1 VAGRSNN
8 RVPLANLVF
17 AVDPIN
23 TEDLQLLNVQ
33 KPRIFENIGPV
44 RDSMTRPDTTNVAGQ
59 TLAVVRIAK
68 AIPAMEP
75 INLELAYDK
84 TGVVFDANVTDKD
97 MFVVKEKV
105 VENVKNLQAYGDLQA
120 KADELLALVKTDG
133 WDKALN
139 QFNAT
144 YGDQAKERPT
154 DPNVFTISQ
163 RSLRRTPAGEMQ
175 LMAMLAE
182 TNPMILQYLARSE
195 AENALSDQLYALIPP
210 DSNSLTGIPQVV
222 KSQSDSS
229 YYCIKALSVQRLSQQ
244 DFDKDKAQQ
253 IYGETNISAQSLS
266 VVHFHPENILKRLDF
281 QQDSPDN
288 EDTPQ
293 NTDANSSQE

>member
-1 VAGRSNN
+1 
-8 RVPLANLVF
+8 
-17 AVDPIN
+17 
-23 TEDLQLLNVQ
+23 
-33 KPRIFENIGPV
+33 
-44 RDSMTRPDTTNVAGQ
+44 M
-59 TLAVVRIAK
+59 AVVRIVK
-68 AIPAMEP
+68 AVPAQEP
-75 INLELAYDK
+75 TNLELVYDK

-97 MFVVKEKV
+97 MFLVKEKV
-105 VENVKNLQAYGDLQA
+105 VEDVKNLQAYGDLQA

-139 QFNAT
+139 QFNAS

-154 DPNVFTISQ
+154 DPNVFTVSK

-175 LMAMLAE
+175 LMAMLAQ

-195 AENALSDQLYALIPP
+195 AESALSDQLYALIPP
-210 DSNSLTGIPQVV
+210 DSNSLAEVPQVIA
-222 KSQSDSS
+222 SQSDAS
-229 YYCIKALSVQRLSQQ
+229 YYCIKALSLQRLSQQ

-281 QQDSPDN
+281 LQESQDDEDGQQS
-288 EDTPQ
+288 
-293 NTDANSSQE
+293 TDANSSQE